1 MSDTKVKDKK
11 KIGTFELACYGIGN
25 CIGSGIFVSMGEGIS
40 HTGHSISL
48 SLILSC
54 VVVLFAYWYKTLMSG
69 MFVLPGGR
77 YSQTALLQPPILVG
91 FSGVSLVFSGLS
103 FAMYG
108 ISIAEYAATVFPQ
121 IEPYSKLIAI
131 AIITLFFLTTL
142 MGGKF
147 MGKFNAIMVL
157 VLIVSLIVYLI
168 FGLPKVD
175 FSTVSPASDNYFY
188 GGPMGFVM
196 AIALMSFAC
205 QGATMPIDMTK
216 DARNPKKTLPK
227 AILFASVV
235 VMVVYVLIG
244 IVSSG
249 VLPIEEVAG
258 KNLGVVAKS
267 IFPYPVFVIFII
279 GGACFAIAT
288 SLYST
293 IAGIQYPLLQSVED
307 GWLPAFLG
315 KKTKNGYPWVLM
327 LLLYVVA
334 LIPVFV
340 EAGLSSLVSLI
351 MIPTMIL
358 NTVNNVLMFKLIKQ
372 YPDAWKNSFFHMKK
386 GLLTF
391 SLILATLCSLLI
403 TLALFTTLKLSEAIL
418 MAVIVALLFV
428 YSFYRIKA
436 GKVNLTEIEQAK
448 KEAEAAAQGGA
459 EASEATV

>member
-1 MSDTKVKDKK
+1 MSEKAANKK
-11 KIGTFELACYGIGN
+11 TIGTFELACYGIGN
-25 CIGSGIFVSMGEGIS
+25 CIGSGIFVSMGEGIG

-48 SLILSC
+48 SLIFSC
-54 VVVLFAYWYKTLMSG
+54 IVVLFAYWYKTLMSG

-77 YSQTALLQPPILVG
+77 YSQMALLQPPILVG
-91 FSGVSLVFSGLS
+91 FSGVSMVFSGLS

-121 IEPYSKLIAI
+121 IEPYSKVIAI

-142 MGGKF
+142 LGGKF

-175 FSTVSPASDNYFY
+175 FSAVSPASENYFY

-216 DARNPKKTLPK
+216 DARTPKKTLPK
-227 AILFASVV
+227 AILLASAV

-244 IVSSG
+244 IVSSS
-249 VLPIEEVAG
+249 VLPVEEVAG
-258 KNLGVVAKS
+258 KNLGIVAKS
-267 IFPYPVFVIFII
+267 IFPFPVFVIFIM

-293 IAGIQYPLLQSVED
+293 IAGIQYPLLQAVED

-315 KKTKNGYPWVLM
+315 KKTKKGYPWLMM
-327 LLLYVVA
+327 LLLYVVS

-340 EAGLSSLVSLI
+340 DVGLSSLVSLI

-358 NTVNNVLMFKLIKQ
+358 NTVNNILMFKLIKK

-386 GLLTF
+386 GLLVV
-391 SLILATLCSLLI
+391 SLVLATLCSLLI
-403 TLALFTTLKLSEAIL
+403 TLALFTTLKASEAIM
-418 MAVIVALLFV
+418 MAVVVALLFV
-428 YSFYRIKA
+428 YGFYRIKT

-448 KEAEAAAQGGA
+448 KEAEAAAQGKA
-459 EASEATV
+459 EEATV